1 MITVQHTDT
10 VSVYIN
16 NNKCLKIYN
25 RLSAIDAYTSHHF
38 IRNDWN
44 IMENL
49 VCVKLLFFAKSR
61 ELAGISEC
69 EVNLPKR
76 ILYTDLIEYLNK
88 TYNLRSLNSTFL
100 IALNSE
106 YCNESN
112 TSPLDLSVGD
122 ELAVIPPI
130 SGG

>member
-1 MITVQHTDT
+1 
-10 VSVYIN
+10 
-16 NNKCLKIYN
+16 
-25 RLSAIDAYTSHHF
+25 
-38 IRNDWN
+38 
-44 IMENL
+44 MENL

-69 EVNLPKR
+69 EVNLPKT
-76 ILYTDLIEYLNK
+76 ILYTDLIEHLSK
-88 TYNLRSLNSTFL
+88 TYNLQSLNGTFL

-106 YCNESN
+106 YCDESN
-112 TSPLDLSVGD
+112 TSPLDLSAGD

>member
-1 MITVQHTDT
+1 
-10 VSVYIN
+10 
-16 NNKCLKIYN
+16 
-25 RLSAIDAYTSHHF
+25 
-38 IRNDWN
+38 
-44 IMENL
+44 MENL

-69 EVNLPKR
+69 EVNLPQR
-76 ILYTDLIEYLNK
+76 ILYADLINYLST
-88 TYNLRSLNSTFL
+88 TYNLRSLNRTFL

-106 YCNESN
+106 YCDESH
-112 TSPLDLSVGD
+112 TLPLDLSAGD

>member
-1 MITVQHTDT
+1 
-10 VSVYIN
+10 
-16 NNKCLKIYN
+16 
-25 RLSAIDAYTSHHF
+25 
-38 IRNDWN
+38 
-44 IMENL
+44 MENL

-69 EVNLPKR
+69 DVNLPKT
-76 ILYTDLIEYLNK
+76 ILYPDLIEYLSK

-106 YCNESN
+106 YCDESS
-112 TSPLDLSVGD
+112 TSPLDLSAGD

>member
-1 MITVQHTDT
+1 
-10 VSVYIN
+10 
-16 NNKCLKIYN
+16 
-25 RLSAIDAYTSHHF
+25 
-38 IRNDWN
+38 
-44 IMENL
+44 MENL

-112 TSPLDLSVGD
+112 TSPLDLSAGD

>member
-1 MITVQHTDT
+1 
-10 VSVYIN
+10 
-16 NNKCLKIYN
+16 
-25 RLSAIDAYTSHHF
+25 
-38 IRNDWN
+38 
-44 IMENL
+44 MENL

-69 EVNLPKR
+69 EVNLPKE
-76 ILYTDLIEYLNK
+76 ILYSDLIEHLSE
-88 TYNLRSLNSTFL
+88 TYNLRSLNGTFL

-106 YCNESN
+106 YCDESSTKLN
-112 TSPLDLSVGD
+112 LQAGD